1 MITSSIKLKN
11 IAFACLL
18 GMSLAGCGS
27 DSESETKPV
36 NEEAM
41 LQKNVSAL
49 ILSSNGN
56 ALAAAEIVIAG
67 QTFKTDGFGK
77 AAFTVQIP
85 KSATHV
91 VVVVKKDGFISQSL
105 QIETGQL
112 EQLSAN
118 LLNVKQTVSIAKIEE
133 AQVIQSVYQN
143 AQITIPEN
151 AFVLPNGQP
160 ATGAVTVAFTPWDIT
175 AADLNAMPANGV
187 ARDAQGNIVNLISAG
202 MITATFTNAAGQK
215 LQLAAGKTADI
226 QMDLPVASINNQK
239 LLVGSSIPMWHF
251 DEAKGLWIEEG
262 VGQVVASLSSTT
274 GLAVH
279 ATVSHFSTWN
289 WDFKFENAGSVF
301 VQCQSASVAVP
312 CHITAKVKLK
322 DGSALTK
329 VNSISAQ
336 GTTIINMPSEGS
348 IDWTAKDI
356 TGTLIG
362 EKTSGTSGNVI
373 IDLGAPTTKN
383 FVKCELANG
392 TAVACSGKLNGGID
406 FSLPKEGGNVL
417 TGLQNVTQ
425 LNWEA
430 TSAPYETLSSVYQY
444 KGNQVSG
451 LTGDVKIILSTSEKL
466 FDKTVYELLC
476 KSPDPV
482 FFCQV
487 RLDGYFSSKVNNLNG
502 SFLKSFTIPLDKK
515 VKVYL
520 PIPPAESVDS
530 LWINAKAYIY
540 RNGLENRKQVEVAMD
555 STLIQFDFNAT
566 DWCEPWKGDT
576 DYPEY
581 SEQNMNKYC
590 WYDMPQ

>member
-1 MITSSIKLKN
+1 MVYTIKLKH
-11 IAFACLL
+11 IALACML
-18 GMSLAGCGS
+18 GMTLTGCGS
-27 DSESETKPV
+27 SSDSSSSVEPSEV
-36 NEEAM
+36 MVERSI
-41 LQKNVSAL
+41 SAL
-49 ILSSNGN
+49 IQSAQGVALADVEMSVAGQVVKTDSNG
-56 ALAAAEIVIAG
+56 LAK
-67 QTFKTDGFGK
+67 FK
-77 AAFTVQIP
+77 VNLP
-85 KSATHV
+85 KSATSV
-91 VVVVKKDGFISQSL
+91 VVRLTRAGFIHQSVVVAVKDL
-105 QIETGQL
+105 DHIT
-112 EQLSAN
+112 AN
-118 LLNVKQTVSIAKIEE
+118 LLMVKQTVNVAKIED
-133 AQVIQSVYQN
+133 AQVIESIYSQ
-143 AQITIPEN
+143 AKITIPAN

-160 ATGAVTVAFTPWDIT
+160 ATGAVTVEFSPWDIQSS
-175 AADLNAMPANGV
+175 DLNAMPANGV
-187 ARDAQGNIVNLISAG
+187 AMTSTGQITNLISAG
-202 MITATFTNAAGQK
+202 MITAIFKSATGEH
-215 LQLAAGKTADI
+215 LQLAKGKTADI
-226 QMDLPVASINNQK
+226 QMDLPLDSINNQK
-239 LLVGSSIPMWHF
+239 LGVGSKIPMWHF
-251 DEAKGLWIEEG
+251 DEAKGLWVEEG
-262 VGQVVASLSSTT
+262 EGQVVASLSSVT

-348 IDWTAKDI
+348 IDWSAKDI

-362 EKTSGTSGNVI
+362 EKSSGTSGNVI

-406 FSLPKEGGNVL
+406 FSIPKEGGNVL
-417 TGLQNVTQ
+417 TGLQNVAQ

-444 KGNQVSG
+444 KGNQISG

-487 RLDGYFSSKVNNLNG
+487 QLDGYFSSKVNNLNG